1 MLNQK
6 ALTAAKC
13 IPAYENLSA
22 GALDGIPDD
31 TLRLDGDEVVVPVLR
46 RLQEIGTRLIGASDL
61 PTLLGEFLDP
71 AIEITGADMGIIQLL
86 DASIG
91 GLKIAAQRGF
101 DRPFLEFFDS
111 VRSGVA
117 TFRTPITEG
126 SRIIVEDL
134 ERTTNF
140 DLKAREEMLKAG
152 ARAVQFI
159 PVVTGSGKLIGM
171 LSTYSRS
178 PRRPADR
185 ELLVLDSLA
194 LLGADLIER
203 EQAQRVIRRD
213 NAELAADL
221 AALNRMH
228 ALSTR
233 LLGSG
238 GFEALLQEVMDTAVA
253 ILGAELGTLQL
264 IEGDALRIVA
274 HHGHQKP
281 FLDFFANAGTRESV
295 CGEAMKLGE
304 RVVVDNVES
313 SRVFAGSASLPVLRA
328 AGVRAVQ
335 STPLV
340 SRHGTILGILTT
352 QWGTP
357 HVPAEHDLWR
367 LDLLA
372 RQAADLIESNV
383 SAEALRASE
392 ERLMMAIEAA
402 GMGTWDLGLRSGR
415 GRWSRRHFE
424 ILGYRPDPDRDT
436 TLEMWRSRV
445 HPDDLEDVDR
455 ALEKAR
461 ATGERYISEH
471 RIIPA
476 EKREVRWVEEFGR
489 YIQNSRG
496 EAQRFVGISF
506 DITERVRA
514 AQSSLLLG
522 AIVDSSDDAII
533 SKDLGGVIT
542 SWNKSAERL
551 FGYTAEEAVGR
562 TVAALLI
569 PADRQDEEPA
579 ILSRLS
585 RGERVDHF
593 ETVRRRKDGT
603 LLDISLTISPVKDDH
618 GRIIGASKIARDI
631 TERKQAAAHL
641 RKSDERFRLAQQAAR
656 IGVFE
661 WDIQTGVNTWSP
673 ELEELYGLQPGA
685 FPRTQSAWEALVHP
699 ADREGALA
707 RVNEAFST
715 EKLVEGEWRVIWP
728 DGSVH
733 WIAGRF
739 QAYRDSAGRPL
750 RMTGVN
756 FEVTERKR
764 IENELRRANADL
776 EQFAYSASHDLQEP
790 LRSVKIFSELVSD
803 RYGPTLDTKGREFLG
818 NIREGASRVEM
829 LVRDLLAYT
838 QASKIDAPPEPVDAN
853 EAFQAAVGNLAGAIA
868 EADAAIGCD
877 PLPAVRVQATQ
888 LQQLFQNLIGNAVKY
903 RRPGVR
909 PVVHTGV
916 RRENG
921 DWIFSVKDNGIG
933 IEPEYKE
940 RIFGL
945 FKRLHTGDEYS
956 GTGIGLALCQRI
968 VERHNG
974 RIWVESQPGKG
985 STFHFTLPI

>member
-1 MLNQK
+1 M
-6 ALTAAKC
+6 
-13 IPAYENLSA
+13 PAGENLSS
-22 GALDGIPDD
+22 GALDGIRNH
-31 TLRLDGDEVVVPVLR
+31 TLRSDRDEVVSPVMR
-46 RLQEIGTRLIGASDL
+46 RLQEISTRLIGASDL
-61 PTLLGEFLDP
+61 PTLLGEFLDA
-71 AIEITGADMGIIQLL
+71 AIEITGADMGNVQLL
-86 DASIG
+86 DASTG
-91 GLKIAAQRGF
+91 KLRIAAQRGF

-111 VRSGVA
+111 L
-117 TFRTPITEG
+117 PIGMEAFGTSISEG
-126 SRIIVEDL
+126 SRIIVEDV
-134 ERTTNF
+134 ERSTTF
-140 DLKAREEMLKAG
+140 DSKARAAMLKAD
-152 ARAVQFI
+152 ARAVQFT

-171 LSTYSRS
+171 LSTYCRS

-185 ELLVLDSLA
+185 EFLVLDFLA
-194 LLGADLIER
+194 RQGADLIER
-203 EQAQRVIRRD
+203 ELAQRVTRRN
-213 NAELAADL
+213 NAELAQDL

-264 IEGDALRIVA
+264 IEDDALRIVA
-274 HHGHQKP
+274 HHGHQQP
-281 FLDFFANAGTRESV
+281 FLDFFANARTRESV
-295 CGEAMKLGE
+295 CGEVMKLGE
-304 RVVVDNVES
+304 RVVVADVEFS
-313 SRVFAGSASLPVLRA
+313 PVFAGSPSLPVLRA

-335 STPLV
+335 STPLL
-340 SRHGTILGILTT
+340 SRHGTVLGILTT
-352 QWGTP
+352 QWETP
-357 HVPAEHDLWR
+357 HVPAEDDLWR

-372 RQAADLIESNV
+372 RQAADLIESSV
-383 SAEALRASE
+383 TAEALRASE
-392 ERLMMAIEAA
+392 ERLTMAIEAA
-402 GMGTWDLGLRSGR
+402 GMGTWDLDLRNGR

-424 ILGYRPDPDRDT
+424 ILGYRPDPDLDT
-436 TLEMWRSRV
+436 TLQMWRSRV

-461 ATGERYISEH
+461 AASGRYVSEH

-476 EKREVRWVEEFGR
+476 GRREVRWVEEFGR

-533 SKDLGGVIT
+533 SKDLDGVIT

-593 ETVRRRKDGT
+593 ETVRRHKDGT

-631 TERKQAAAHL
+631 TERKQAAAHI

-685 FPRTQSAWEALVHP
+685 FPGTQPAWEALVHP
-699 ADREGALA
+699 VDRESALA
-707 RVNEAFST
+707 QVNEAFNT
-715 EKLVEGEWRVIWP
+715 ETLVEAEWRVIWP
-728 DGSVH
+728 DGSLH

-790 LRSVKIFSELVSD
+790 LRSIKIFSELVSD
-803 RYGPTLDTKGREFLG
+803 RYGPKLDAKAREFLG
-818 NIREGASRVEM
+818 NVREGAVRVEM
-829 LVRDLLAYT
+829 LVRDLLAFT
-838 QASKIDAPPEPVDAN
+838 QAATIDKPPEPTDAN
-853 EAFQAAVGNLAGAIA
+853 EPFQAAVGNLAGAIA
-868 EADAAIGCD
+868 ETGAAISCD
-877 PLPAVRVQATQ
+877 PLPPVRVHATQ

-909 PVVHTGV
+909 PVVHTGAGS
-916 RRENG
+916 ENG

-945 FKRLHTGDEYS
+945 FKRLHTGDEYP

-974 RIWVESQPGKG
+974 RIWVESEPGKG
-985 STFHFTLPI
+985 SIFYFTLPV